1 MNGAVSATPDTAQRH
16 DVGAMP
22 QHAERLSFGDM
33 ADDLTKMA
41 TSKSWWLEACSSGP
55 KKRPDHELEIQ
66 RKHLAVLQQ
75 AADDYQRA
83 ADRVRHA

>member
-1 MNGAVSATPDTAQRH
+1 MTDS
-16 DVGAMP
+16 
-22 QHAERLSFGDM
+22 AERLSHADM
-33 ADDLTKMA
+33 AEDLRRMV
-41 TSKSWWLEACSSGP
+41 TSKADWLETFSSGS

-83 ADRVRHA
+83 ADRPARSA